1 MIIHKKEGQKTA
13 IKLLNKYAESY
24 NILKEEYKSL
34 EDEVKDL
41 RLNIKINKEII
52 ADILN
57 LNSPNYNSKT
67 ITEKKLTNIISK
79 LNEELNTIYSQCE
92 KLSKEKLNLRNRL
105 LKQEELYKEVI
116 DKLKSENENYSNKI
130 FLFQQNL
137 KEKNNIIEKL
147 KLTAERYKEGIIY
160 EKEIFI
166 TQPSKLICQ
175 INDELFLYKSLSTRL
190 INSIHQIRED
200 KERYEN
206 LNEKLQTENSKLRHK
221 YIVSVYSANR
231 EKETILTE
239 LSAISQNT
247 KKNDNDDCR
256 SAKTYINYDRE
267 KLKKKLDNMSNYSK
281 TGNALNDFDEILRHC
296 GINLMLYR
304 EISGK
309 KENQK
314 FIEIIEMLFKRI
326 LDKNM
331 QISLL
336 EKEIAN
342 LTVKNFELNKINMN
356 LYVENNN
363 LLHNKDSTLN
373 TTKKIQD
380 NLSLEGNNNSNTKN
394 LILKSLDVYG
404 KQIRKEEEDN
414 MNNPKDSLSLQNDL
428 DRYIARKERIKTDN
442 IRKKYNYKREEYK
455 DSFNTDTIK
464 NNKRQ
469 NYTIKNNEEEE
480 EEEDSD
486 IIESKY
492 IEFESDN
499 DNYETIQNTQNKNDK
514 ITANCLQKE
523 NNKKISFSCSTL
535 KYDNEGKKNHYFDS
549 FVSDSDINNI

>member
-175 INDELFLYKSLSTRL
+175 INDELFLYKSLYTRL

-247 KKNDNDDCR
+247 KKNDNDDIR
-256 SAKTYINYDRE
+256 TINTPLTNYNKE
-267 KLKKKLDNMSNYSK
+267 KLKKKLDTIYFNSK
-281 TGNALNDFDEILRHC
+281 NAFNDFDEILKAC
-296 GINLMLYR
+296 GLNMKIYR
-304 EISGK
+304 EISEQ
-309 KENQK
+309 KENEK
-314 FIEIIEMLFKRI
+314 FIEIIEMLFKII
-326 LDKNM
+326 LDKNT

-342 LTVKNFELNKINMN
+342 LTVKNFELNKSNMN
-356 LYVENNN
+356 LFVENNN
-363 LLHNKDSTLN
+363 LMNNKDSTLN
-373 TTKKIQD
+373 STLKKYNKD
-380 NLSLEGNNNSNTKN
+380 NSSIEGNPSKSINRN
-394 LILKSLDVYG
+394 LILKNLDIYG
-404 KQIRKEEEDN
+404 KQIKKEEEEN
-414 MNNPKDSLSLQNDL
+414 LNPKDSLSLQKDL
-428 DRYIARKERIKTDN
+428 DMIID
-442 IRKKYNYKREEYK
+442 
-455 DSFNTDTIK
+455 
-464 NNKRQ
+464 
-469 NYTIKNNEEEE
+469 NNERPKTENLIV
-480 EEEDSD
+480 D
-486 IIESKY
+486 IKSENNQNILKQY
-492 IEFESDN
+492 IN
-499 DNYETIQNTQNKNDK
+499 TIQNH
-514 ITANCLQKE
+514 IS
-523 NNKKISFSCSTL
+523 NKKTRTRKFKS
-535 KYDNEGKKNHYFDS
+535 
-549 FVSDSDINNI
+549 

>member
-116 DKLKSENENYSNKI
+116 EKLKGENENYSNKI

-175 INDELFLYKSLSTRL
+175 INDELFLYKSLYTRL

-267 KLKKKLDNMSNYSK
+267 KLTKKLDNMSNYSK

-373 TTKKIQD
+373 TTKKIQE
-380 NLSLEGNNNSNTKN
+380 NLSVEGNNNSNTKN

-442 IRKKYNYKREEYK
+442 IRKKYNY
-455 DSFNTDTIK
+455 
-464 NNKRQ
+464 
-469 NYTIKNNEEEE
+469 
-480 EEEDSD
+480 
-486 IIESKY
+486 
-492 IEFESDN
+492 
-499 DNYETIQNTQNKNDK
+499 
-514 ITANCLQKE
+514 
-523 NNKKISFSCSTL
+523 
-535 KYDNEGKKNHYFDS
+535 
-549 FVSDSDINNI
+549 